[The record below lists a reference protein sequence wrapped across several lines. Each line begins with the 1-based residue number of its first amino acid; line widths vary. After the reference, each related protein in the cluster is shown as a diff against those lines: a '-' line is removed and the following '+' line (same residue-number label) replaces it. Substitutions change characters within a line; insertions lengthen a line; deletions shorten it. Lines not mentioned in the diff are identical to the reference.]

1 MPCPCPP
8 VSFHAPKMPSAI
20 TIAGGAV
27 DWKPCARPWM
37 MFVACPVCD
46 ARAVLLTGANR
57 VEVK

>member
-1 MPCPCPP
+1 MPCRAG
-8 VSFHAPKMPSAI
+8 SFHAPRMPSAI

-37 MFVACPVCD
+37 MFVAWPVCD
-46 ARAVLLTGANR
+46 ARAVLLTGAKR

>member
-1 MPCPCPP
+1 
-8 VSFHAPKMPSAI
+8 MPSAI

-37 MFVACPVCD
+37 MFVAWPVCD